1 MKLFVAIVPPQSVL
15 RELAAVVRPL
25 HALPQASALRWT
37 GLPTW
42 HLTLA
47 FLGQVGDD
55 DLPGLEQGLASAVAG
70 QPELGL
76 RLGGGG
82 RFGDRALW
90 AGVRGD
96 TAGLTRLAE
105 ATAEAAER
113 AGIATEDRPFTGH
126 LTLARSSIPRG
137 GNDRR
142 PDGGSGRGG
151 TPDLAPLADALAGFH
166 GEPWRASAVELMH
179 SHPGPGP
186 KHYQTVATWALR
198 GRSADTA
205 STPAI
210 RKVLR

>member
-1 MKLFVAIVPPQSVL
+1 MKLFVAIVPPQSAL
-15 RELAAVVRPL
+15 RELAAAVQPL

-47 FLGQVGDD
+47 FLGQVGDE
-55 DLPGLEQGLASAVAG
+55 DLPGLERSLASAVAG

-113 AGIATEDRPFTGH
+113 AGIATDDRPFAGH
-126 LTLARSSIPRG
+126 LTLARSGIPRG
-137 GNDRR
+137 GNDRGS
-142 PDGGSGRGG
+142 DGGSGRGG
-151 TPDLAPLADALAGFH
+151 APDLAPLADALAGFH
-166 GEPWRASAVELMH
+166 GEPWRASTVELMH
-179 SHPGPGP
+179 SQPAPGP
-186 KHYQTVATWALR
+186 KRYQAVATWPLR
-198 GRSADTA
+198 G
-205 STPAI
+205 
-210 RKVLR
+210 